1 MGLEPCHDPPEP
13 TVLWVVGQVYDES
26 HNQTRNSVRSKV
38 MIGPLNL
45 RPKGLEARESPPQLS
60 LVPTENKEGP

>member
-45 RPKGLEARESPPQLS
+45 RPKAWKLERVPLS
-60 LVPTENKEGP
+60 SH